1 MDSLISVADAA
12 RIAGVT
18 PAAILLRIKS
28 GKLHGE
34 IFNGKCWV
42 ISQRSLQGYPV
53 DVKEFA
59 RLKKQ
64 LCSVSEACELLG
76 VTDAYVVRLVER
88 GHLEGFRLNG
98 KAWAL
103 YRKSVTRNASDY
115 TPGKKGQQRS
125 PGRPARVKPPRLPP
139 T

>member
-1 MDSLISVADAA
+1 MTDAA

-18 PAAILLRIKS
+18 TAAILQRIKV
-28 GKLHGE
+28 GKLYSE
-34 IFNGKCWV
+34 FFNGRCRV
-42 ISQRSLQGYPV
+42 VSLRSLQGYPV

-76 VTDAYVVRLVER
+76 VTDAYVVRLVEK

-115 TPGKKGQQRS
+115 TPGKKGQQRQ

>member
-1 MDSLISVADAA
+1 MDTIISMTEAA
-12 RIAGVT
+12 RLLNIT
-18 PAAILLRIKS
+18 PAAVLLRIRAGKLYSEMFS
-28 GKLHGE
+28 GK
-34 IFNGKCWV
+34 CRV
-42 ISQRSLQGYPV
+42 VSQRSLQGYPV

-64 LCSVSEACELLG
+64 LCTVTEACEILG

-115 TPGKKGQQRS
+115 TPGGGGRQRQ
-125 PGRPARVKPPRLPP
+125 PGRKARVRPRSV
-139 T
+139 